1 MKAKER
7 WNRIYWQWHNSD
19 FMRYFHLSKYPTII
33 ANALKYGGLVT
44 FLYWVVIVCIWQVYG
59 QTPNWFSVIY
69 TSPVAFA
76 VGAFMGQ
83 ED

>member
-44 FLYWVVIVCIWQVYG
+44 FAWFVVIVLIGKVFEQDPIWANLFF
-59 QTPNWFSVIY
+59 TL
-69 TSPVAFA
+69 PVAFL
-76 VGAFMGQ
+76 VGAIMRKEG
-83 ED
+83 